1 MSNDFARCETLVRI
15 KCKAWEAMGGRKGER
30 DRQRQRQ
37 RQTYRH
43 RQTETKK
50 QRQRQ
55 REKQRDRGRQ
65 RQRDRDR
72 DRNTERETETDRDRQ
87 TDRDRRQ
94 GDTDTNKQTGRRTK
108 YIRYKVTAV
117 KRVTS
122 LTYIS
127 AYSANYTPNI
137 NAHVWLN
144 RTSSRPKK
152 KTQQVSDNGN

>member
-1 MSNDFARCETLVRI
+1 MLAAKHLYELNAKHGRQ
-15 KCKAWEAMGGRKGER
+15 WEGGRER
-30 DRQRQRQ
+30 ETDRDRDRDKHTDTDRQRQRQ
-37 RQTYRH
+37 RNRDRDRERNRETEGDRDKETETETETQRGRRRRTETD
-43 RQTETKK
+43 RQTET
-50 QRQRQ
+50 
-55 REKQRDRGRQ
+55 EG
-65 RQRDRDR
+65 
-72 DRNTERETETDRDRQ
+72 RETQTQTSRQ
-87 TDRDRRQ
+87 VGGQ
-94 GDTDTNKQTGRRTK
+94 NK
-108 YIRYKVTAV
+108 YRYKVTAV